1 MVCPQSLIAEK
12 LLGEVRELM
21 FNEDFR
27 GLIRR
32 NLFSMDPGDVS
43 LRFAQEILQS
53 ITTANAISNH
63 RGFGEVFA

>member
-53 ITTANAISNH
+53 ITTTNATSNH